1 MTRYWVAL
9 LAALALNTA
18 ANLMMKFGVMRFKA
32 VPPGPGLAAKVQA
45 LAGNWVLLGG
55 LAFFACNIVFYVY
68 ALSGIRI
75 SVAYPIMVSAGFAV
89 IALVA
94 WRFLGE
100 TLSYSGWMGVA
111 FIMAGVLL
119 VARDKA

>member
-68 ALSGIRI
+68 ALS
-75 SVAYPIMVSAGFAV
+75 
-89 IALVA
+89 
-94 WRFLGE
+94 
-100 TLSYSGWMGVA
+100 YSGWMGVA